1 MHLPYPLLKGA
12 SSDEAF
18 HRLVRSNDRCRH
30 PRLRRR
36 RRRHDAGRVP
46 AGCEQAYQGG
56 KALFDALIASP
67 LKAVLNPLEK
77 GLCGENKHA

>member
-1 MHLPYPLLKGA
+1 MKRFIGLFVATIALTLPISAAGA
-12 SSDEAF
+12 STTRPAEYQ
-18 HRLVRSNDRCRH
+18 
-30 PRLRRR
+30 
-36 RRRHDAGRVP
+36 